1 MCHPPLLDVVTAMHG
16 MHAPALLLIPCMHH
30 ACSITCE
37 ALYHGGT
44 THPKLLLSI
53 GWHHVQAASLHCS
66 TLICRA
72 YLLISSHVWYCFTL
86 HASWCH
92 ACCSTSLVR
101 SDTCSSHKAHLL
113 TQCRRQLSLSYGATR
128 AAPIPP
134 MSFILHQHCEWSAA
148 TMSPARGG
156 A

>member
-1 MCHPPLLDVVTAMHG
+1 MLSQLCMVCMHQPCCLYHTCT
-16 MHAPALLLIPCMHH
+16 MPAALLVRHSTM
-30 ACSITCE
+30 
-37 ALYHGGT
+37 GVT

-113 TQCRRQLSLSYGATR
+113 TQRRRQLSLSYGATR